1 MAWIMNYYWASEWRT
16 SESSFFRC
24 FLYSHVHYSDPH
36 CIIILCCSN
45 LICRCFFQGAYLP
58 PKKVGGSHFD
68 SNCITPG
75 TPFMARLSD
84 CLQYYIYERLNN
96 DPGWKNIKIILSD
109 ANVPGKT
116 WGQFQKRKSPAFK
129 IPNLSS
135 HGGWV
140 NRAVPLQSTNTA
152 IPIFESRSGYVS
164 LMIKILVKICDYG
177 PALSYSIY
185 SFGAI

>member
-45 LICRCFFQGAYLP
+45 LMWRCFFQGAYLP

-116 WGQFQKRKSPAFK
+116 WGQFHKRKSPAFK